1 MIVGNNSSQQL
12 LENSTSITDIHNEFL
27 LRTHMYASMTVI
39 LLILKHNDNQKIYYI
54 ILFSFEEF

>member
-12 LENSTSITDIHNEFL
+12 LENSTSITAIHNEFL
-27 LRTHMYASMTVI
+27 LRTHTYASMTVI

-54 ILFSFEEF
+54 ISFSFEEF